1 MALVEIPRRLGIVV
15 CESHEQ
21 LHCND
26 NDIDDG
32 PQRPGRYKNCQG
44 LGNPSQVDSG
54 LTDKLDHK
62 SISPRQLLLL
72 LLQA

>member
-1 MALVEIPRRLGIVV
+1 MALEVEIPRRLGIVV

-21 LHCND
+21 LHY

-44 LGNPSQVDSG
+44 LGNPSQVD
-54 LTDKLDHK
+54 
-62 SISPRQLLLL
+62 
-72 LLQA
+72 